1 MLVVL
6 KLGPVFWRYSRQILK
21 EVNNMGSELD
31 LTEKSWLSIEDK
43 LPQDD
48 YPKLFYNDK
57 TNHVGLFAY
66 KNGLFY
72 DLNPYNSLRLMSQ
85 TEITHWFDIPQPP
98 VKDEFK
104 NKRRLIK

>member
-1 MLVVL
+1 
-6 KLGPVFWRYSRQILK
+6 
-21 EVNNMGSELD
+21 MGSELD

-43 LPQDD
+43 LPQDA

-57 TNHVGLFAY
+57 TNIYGFFGY

-72 DLNPYNSLRLMSQ
+72 EIKMDKSLRLMSKQ
-85 TEITHWFDIPQPP
+85 EITHWFDIPQPP

-104 NKRRLIK
+104 KKRRG